1 MNCTEAR
8 KLIDRGVRPG
18 SHPPLR
24 ARLGAH
30 LSRCAACQAYQE
42 YNEHLLNSLLMQSGG
57 QASSSIRPTL
67 QPAETRHNPPFPWK
81 LILRLWGIVLGA
93 AMLVLLVRAVDI
105 AVQVNR
111 DLDAM
116 IIAPDAVSTPG
127 APAGSSG
134 EAPDPAVVAASLFDD
149 ATATAWPTI
158 EILPTVVPTVT
169 PTPTAAPPP
178 PGEPVTIL
186 LLGTDRRPDEAPD
199 EYPRTDA
206 IMLVRVDPVNER
218 IALLSLPRDLWVTI
232 PGGYYPNR
240 VNNAYRFGEI
250 YEGPGHGFQRVGST
264 VSHLLG
270 IQIDYIAMIDFMS
283 FIDLVDTLGGI
294 TIDVEKELYDDAFPT
309 MDYGWQVVHF
319 LPGPQQMDGHTA
331 LTYSRIRHPD
341 SDFMRI
347 RRQQTVMIGI
357 GERLRERGDLHNLA
371 TLDQIT
377 GSLRDHVR
385 TDMPKERIM
394 GLVWAMR
401 HYDIADVERYTVT
414 EDMVT
419 YGVGNDLYALVPIQP
434 ALTDITNRFMGFTTP

>member
-8 KLIDRGVRPG
+8 KLIDRGVQPG

-24 ARLGAH
+24 ARLDAH
-30 LSRCAACQAYQE
+30 LSRCATCQAYQE
-42 YNEHLLNSLLMQSGG
+42 YNEHLLNNLLLEGRGRAPSGTLPT
-57 QASSSIRPTL
+57 QRPAP
-67 QPAETRHNPPFPWK
+67 QHNPPFPWK

-93 AMLVLLVRAVDI
+93 ALLVLLVRTIDI
-105 AVQVNR
+105 IVQVNS

-116 IIAPDAVSTPG
+116 IIAPEAVPTSPLS
-127 APAGSSG
+127 AGSSG
-134 EAPDPAVVAASLFDD
+134 EAPDPAVVAASLFGD
-149 ATATAWPTI
+149 ATATPWPTI
-158 EILPTVVPTVT
+158 DTLPTAVPTAT

-232 PGGYYPNR
+232 PGGYHPSR
-240 VNNAYRFGEI
+240 INNAYRFGEI
-250 YEGPGHGFQRVGST
+250 YEGSGSGFGRMRST
-264 VSHLLG
+264 VSNLLG

-309 MDYGWQVVHF
+309 MDYGWKVVHF
-319 LPGPQQMDGHTA
+319 LPGPQHMDGPTA
-331 LTYSRIRHPD
+331 LAYSRIRHPD

-347 RRQQTVMIGI
+347 RRQQTVMVGI
-357 GERLRERGDLHNLA
+357 GERLRERGDLYNFA

-377 GSLRDHVR
+377 GALRDHVR
-385 TDMPKERIM
+385 TDMPKERIL

-401 HYDIADVERYTVT
+401 TYDSADVERYTVT
-414 EDMVT
+414 SDMVT

-434 ALTDITNRFMGFTTP
+434 ALTDVTNRFMGFTAP